1 MRVQTFFLR
10 SGILMALVNSQKGTK
25 RDLLKAIIIAMFL
38 VGGLILVYLVTMN
51 LWIRIGYPE

>member
-1 MRVQTFFLR
+1 MP
-10 SGILMALVNSQKGTK
+10 LVNSKKGTK